1 MTHMQRG
8 LFRDPSCCLVNWAH
22 TIRPPSPRASGN
34 NVGFYRHLAMTLPSQ
49 SQFDSALTKT
59 DLAEIFKCRK
69 IRTTGALLRI
79 RSSREAAAARQPD
92 RMGQRHSLRPVRPR
106 SRPGP
111 LATGPY
117 VVFLQQSGR
126 YLYWSFATVNR
137 AARCPPGSLGKSYC
151 LAPRTRDDH
160 CRANGPVSL
169 QWLYGPVRQAPSTQ
183 RTCFYGSSFG

>member
-1 MTHMQRG
+1 
-8 LFRDPSCCLVNWAH
+8 
-22 TIRPPSPRASGN
+22 
-34 NVGFYRHLAMTLPSQ
+34 MTLPSQ

-126 YLYWSFATVNR
+126 YPWDAETRSWGTLQTAIFA
-137 AARCPPGSLGKSYC
+137 K
-151 LAPRTRDDH
+151 
-160 CRANGPVSL
+160 VSTGAL
-169 QWLYGPVRQAPSTQ
+169 IRGEFIHGQTYTQYKGIVR
-183 RTCFYGSSFG
+183 RRY

>member
-1 MTHMQRG
+1 
-8 LFRDPSCCLVNWAH
+8 
-22 TIRPPSPRASGN
+22 
-34 NVGFYRHLAMTLPSQ
+34 MTLPSQ

-79 RSSREAAAARQPD
+79 RPSLEAAAARQPD

-126 YLYWSFATVNR
+126 YPSWASSINR
-137 AARCPPGSLGKSYC
+137 RHG
-151 LAPRTRDDH
+151 
-160 CRANGPVSL
+160 VSL
-169 QWLYGPVRQAPSTQ
+169 PFCIAALPRWTIRVASGRPS
-183 RTCFYGSSFG
+183 RVPIWASSGSTGDRRLPRHRPHRGRRFACARGEGRKP

>member
-1 MTHMQRG
+1 
-8 LFRDPSCCLVNWAH
+8 
-22 TIRPPSPRASGN
+22 
-34 NVGFYRHLAMTLPSQ
+34 MTLPSQ
-49 SQFDSALTKT
+49 SQFDSTLTKT

-126 YLYWSFATVNR
+126 YPALQRLLCPAADALLRDAEAAGDSGLAEALIVQAQGSQAAAFESFEIAF
-137 AARCPPGSLGKSYC
+137 
-151 LAPRTRDDH
+151 D
-160 CRANGPVSL
+160 
-169 QWLYGPVRQAPSTQ
+169 
-183 RTCFYGSSFG
+183 SSRMTHAY